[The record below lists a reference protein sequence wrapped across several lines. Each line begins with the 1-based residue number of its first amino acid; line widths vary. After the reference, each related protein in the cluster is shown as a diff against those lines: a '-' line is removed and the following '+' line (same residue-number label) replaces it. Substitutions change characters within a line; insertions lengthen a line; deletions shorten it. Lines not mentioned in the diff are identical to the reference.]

1 VNGDEVLIGHHRE
14 LLGYFTAIE
23 QTPRGDRDRR
33 RELLDELV
41 TELTIHAQIED
52 EIFYPAVTSVSPLI
66 SIAHSEHRQL
76 DDQLA
81 VVLRQDITGA
91 PFESELEALKA
102 ILTEHAG
109 EEEREMFPQSHKLGS
124 AKLQELGERLRARQK
139 QLRSS
144 RLTRGRVAV
153 KRAVLR
159 HV

>member
-1 VNGDEVLIGHHRE
+1 VNGDDVLIEHHRE
-14 LLGYFTAIE
+14 LLGYFTEIE
-23 QTPRGDRDRR
+23 QTPRSDPDRR
-33 RELLDELV
+33 RALLDELV

-91 PFESELEALKA
+91 PFDSELQALRSVLA
-102 ILTEHAG
+102 EHAS

-124 AKLQELGERLRARQK
+124 EKLQELGERLRARQQ
-139 QLRSS
+139 QLRGS
-144 RLTRGRVAV
+144 RLTRSRVAA
-153 KRAVLR
+153 KLAVLR